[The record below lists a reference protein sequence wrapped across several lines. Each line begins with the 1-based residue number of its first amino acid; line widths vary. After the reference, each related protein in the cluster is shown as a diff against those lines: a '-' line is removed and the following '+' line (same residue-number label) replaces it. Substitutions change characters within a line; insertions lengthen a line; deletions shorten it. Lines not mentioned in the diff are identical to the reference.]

1 MRSIWTDEEVNP
13 NEALWR
19 YFRADRLVSALH
31 SRSLHFPAARQFE
44 DPFEGA
50 VSVLAHDFPSDP
62 RYPDFGHADN
72 AFEELRRLTKISC
85 WHRADYE
92 SAAMWKI
99 YAAEGKGVAV
109 RTTSGRLQAALQP
122 FRLAPE
128 YGEEDPYWGMV
139 RYRDLHTER
148 LQASMEQRFFYKHRA
163 FESEREFRVIISVRM
178 AEEYGVRVPEEGID
192 VGFLPDE
199 LIESV
204 YLGPA
209 LSVEDREAV
218 VDACASAGINAN
230 FSTSTLLGQPRY
242 T

>member
-13 NEALWR
+13 NETLWR
-19 YFRADRLVSALH
+19 YFRADRLVSALE
-31 SRSLHFPAARQFE
+31 SRFLHFPSARQFE

-50 VSVLAHDFPSDP
+50 VAVLAHDFPSDP
-62 RYPDFGHADN
+62 RYPDFGHVDN
-72 AFEELRRLTKISC
+72 AFGELRRLTKISC

-92 SAAMWKI
+92 SAAMWKL

-109 RTTSGRLQAALQP
+109 RTTPLRVQAALRP

-128 YGEEDPYWGMV
+128 SGEEEPSWGMV

-148 LQASMEQRFFYKHRA
+148 LRASMEQRFFYKHRA
-163 FESEREFRVIISVRM
+163 FESERKFRIIISVRM
-178 AEEYGVRVPEEGID
+178 AEEFAVRVPEEGID
-192 VGFLPDE
+192 VSFLPDE
-199 LIESV
+199 LVEAI
-204 YLGPA
+204 YLGPQ

-218 VDACASAGINAN
+218 VGACATAGIDAR
-230 FSTSTLLGQPRY
+230 FSTSTLLGRPRY

>member
-13 NEALWR
+13 NDALWR
-19 YFRADRLVSALH
+19 YFRVDRLVSSLQ
-31 SRSLHFPAARQFE
+31 SGVLHFPSARQFE

-50 VSVLAHDFPSDP
+50 VAVLAHDFPRDP
-62 RYPDFGHADN
+62 RYPDFGHVDN

-92 SAAMWKI
+92 SAAMWKL

-109 RTTSGRLQAALQP
+109 RTTARRLQTALQP

-128 YGEEDPYWGMV
+128 YREEEPYWGMV

-148 LQASMEQRFFYKHRA
+148 LRASMEQRFFYKHRA
-163 FESEREFRVIISVRM
+163 FESEREFRVAFSVRI
-178 AEEYGVRVPEEGID
+178 AEEFGVRVPDEGID
-192 VGFLPDE
+192 VAFLPDE

-218 VDACASAGINAN
+218 VSACASAGISGR

>member
-1 MRSIWTDEEVNP
+1 MRSIWTDEKVNP

-19 YFRADRLVSALH
+19 YFRVDRLVSTLQ
-31 SRSLHFPAARQFE
+31 SRFLHFPSARQFE

-50 VSVLAHDFPSDP
+50 VAVLAHDFPSDP
-62 RYPDFGHADN
+62 RYPDLGHADN

-92 SAAMWKI
+92 SAAMWKV

-109 RTTSGRLQAALQP
+109 RTTPRRLQAALRP

-128 YGEEDPYWGMV
+128 YGDEEPYWGMV

-148 LQASMEQRFFYKHRA
+148 LRASMERRFFYKHRA
-163 FESEREFRVIISVRM
+163 FESEREFRVIISVRT
-178 AEEYGVRVPEEGID
+178 AEEFGVRVPDEGID
-192 VGFLPDE
+192 VPFLPDE
-199 LIESV
+199 LVESV

-209 LSVEDREAV
+209 LSVEDHETV
-218 VDACASAGINAN
+218 VGVCASAGIDARV
-230 FSTSTLLGQPRY
+230 STSTLLGRPHY